1 MRDAM
6 DFMTILRRHF
16 PVFIGAFF
24 LALFALSA
32 TLIMLLELYP
42 PTLSDYGKY
51 MVIANLGLS
60 VYLCSANF
68 LVIRGRPWGIWPVVV
83 AMVACILVVGVH
95 WGQRGVPL
103 FMYVAGLLLPLL
115 TLLMLNSKRHRE
127 MREAMVQVRLQRQAL
142 RHKARRK

>member
-1 MRDAM
+1 M

-51 MVIANLGLS
+51 IVIANLGLS

-68 LVIRGRPWGIWPVVV
+68 LVIRGRPWGVWPIVV
-83 AMVACILVVGVH
+83 AMVACILVVGFN
-95 WGQRGVPL
+95 WGHRGVPF

-115 TLLMLNSKRHRE
+115 TLLVLNSKRHRA
-127 MREAMVQVRLQRQAL
+127 MREAMVQVRGQRQAL
-142 RHKARRK
+142 RDKARRK

>member
-1 MRDAM
+1 M

-68 LVIRGRPWGIWPVVV
+68 LIIRGRPWGVWPIVV
-83 AMVACILVVGVH
+83 AMVACILVVGFN
-95 WGQRGVPL
+95 WGHRGVPL

-115 TLLMLNSKRHRE
+115 TLLVLNSKRHRA
-127 MREAMVQVRLQRQAL
+127 MREAMVQVRGQRQAL
-142 RHKARRK
+142 RHKTRRK

>member
-1 MRDAM
+1 M

-24 LALFALSA
+24 LALFSLSA

-42 PTLSDYGKY
+42 PARADYGKY

-68 LVIRGRPWGIWPVVV
+68 LVIRGRPWGVWPVVV
-83 AMVACILVVGVH
+83 AMVACILVVGFN
-95 WGQRGVPL
+95 WGHRGVPF

-115 TLLMLNSKRHRE
+115 TLLVLNSKRHRA
-127 MREAMVQVRLQRQAL
+127 MREAMVQVRGQRQAL
-142 RHKARRK
+142 RDKARRK